1 MESDWAG
8 LGLLSLDLTYFR
20 TLVSL
25 FRSLFNLCP
34 WVPCLLSGVIR
45 FLPFYTLYLFPFD
58 LLSSTFD
65 WQIAIISSR
74 MVVPTLRHRI
84 AIRLARGMQLSSA
97 EQADVSTCSG
107 VVRLLLLSLPPR
119 KPSGIGLLWVVG
131 RKFLCFFFPLC
142 ALRSTYVSSRSLAI
156 QWLWLIR
163 EIFGTLYLA
172 CFGRFDVFDD
182 VFSLSNPIYWFL
194 LMENLLTTF
203 WVSLGA
209 FGYPRCCAVP
219 SGFLADCLFFFLSS
233 GNLWGEPD
241 WCMGIRLCCFCDFII
256 FWVGFG
262 IWNRWLI
269 FVDGIV
275 MLLMVHLVL
284 CLLVWTS
291 AVLWRTNFVPLLAS
305 KMVMV
310 SLERNLLGEWYSI
323 AFIHSCGW
331 ELTSK
336 LFSTWRL

>member
-1 MESDWAG
+1 
-8 LGLLSLDLTYFR
+8 
-20 TLVSL
+20 
-25 FRSLFNLCP
+25 
-34 WVPCLLSGVIR
+34 
-45 FLPFYTLYLFPFD
+45 
-58 LLSSTFD
+58 
-65 WQIAIISSR
+65 

-131 RKFLCFFFPLC
+131 RKFLFLFFFPPCVPCDPLMFP
-142 ALRSTYVSSRSLAI
+142 LVH
-156 QWLWLIR
+156 
-163 EIFGTLYLA
+163 
-172 CFGRFDVFDD
+172 
-182 VFSLSNPIYWFL
+182 SLSNGFDWSVKFSALYIWL
-194 LMENLLTTF
+194 VLDDLMSSTTSF
-203 WVSLGA
+203 RYQIQSTGFFSWKICWRL
-209 FGYPRCCAVP
+209 FGYPSVLLVILGAVP
-219 SGFLADCLFFFLSS
+219 YLRASWRIVCFFFLSS

-323 AFIHSCGW
+323 AFTHSYGW